1 MTPAAKGSLRSGFQ
15 QTTRTRLEQKANP
28 RLYQAMDLL
37 YMPLLELQSRMDQ
50 ELSENPFLELSE
62 PDADEDLQIDEE
74 GQEEPDEEMDWDE
87 ILLDGFD
94 AGGTRERYEPRE
106 HYLPP
111 AVEERHLHD
120 FVEEQLALVI
130 LDERQRWIATEII
143 GNIDDNGMLSCS
155 LDDVAE
161 GLNGST
167 EAARDAAVAEA
178 GAIANEEEREA
189 AVEELESLFAP
200 YVADEIEAV
209 LKVVQSLDPPGVGAR
224 DLRECLLIQL
234 ARAGEEDSLAFAIVG
249 DQLDDL
255 LNHRWAEIARAAG
268 IPIAEVQ
275 DVADQ
280 VASLDPRPGRQYASS
295 PDQYVIPD
303 LIVEVVGGEY
313 MVFVNDTGLPR
324 LRLSRTYR
332 EVVAK
337 RSSFEGENKEF
348 IASRMNAAQW
358 LIQMI
363 EQRRQTMLRVMRYI
377 VTRQRRFFERGVQH
391 LKPLTLKEVAEH
403 IGMAESTVSRV
414 TNEKYVQTP
423 TGTYPLKYFFSGGL
437 PTVTGSDI
445 STRGVQAKIR
455 SLVDSE
461 DPLRPLTDQAIVNL
475 LKSEGVKIARR
486 TVAKYRD
493 QLGIVSARLRK
504 RVV

>member
-1 MTPAAKGSLRSGFQ
+1 MSSSIRPGMFQGTRARQEAKP
-15 QTTRTRLEQKANP
+15 NP
-28 RLYQAMDLL
+28 RLYQAMDLI
-37 YMPLLELQSRMDQ
+37 YMPLLELQTRMEQ

-62 PDADEDLQIDEE
+62 PDDDEDIQVDEE
-74 GQEEPDEEMDWDE
+74 GQEEPEDEMDWDE

-94 AGGTRERYEPRE
+94 VGGTRERYEPRE
-106 HYLPP
+106 FYQPP

-120 FVEEQLALVI
+120 FLEEQIALLD

-143 GNIDDNGMLSCS
+143 GNIDDDGLLTCS
-155 LDDVAE
+155 LQEVAD
-161 GLNGST
+161 GLNGSRET
-167 EAARDAAVAEA
+167 IRDAAIAEA
-178 GAIANEEEREA
+178 GEIEDEEARQAEL
-189 AVEELESLFAP
+189 EELESLFAP
-200 YVADEIEAV
+200 HTTDEIETV
-209 LKVVQSLDPPGVGAR
+209 LDVVQSLDPPGVGGH
-224 DLRECLLIQL
+224 DLGECLRIQL
-234 ARAGEEDSLAFAIVG
+234 ARANRQDSLAFRIVT
-249 DQLDDL
+249 DHLDDL
-255 LNHRWAEIARAAG
+255 LNHRWAEISKISG
-268 IPIAEVQ
+268 VSVAEVQ
-275 DVADQ
+275 GVADE
-280 VASLDPRPGRQYASS
+280 VATLDPRPGRQYASS

-303 LIVEVVGGEY
+303 LIVDKVGGEY

-332 EVVAK
+332 EVAAK
-337 RSSFEGENKEF
+337 RSSFAGENKEF
-348 IASRMNAAQW
+348 ISSRMNAAQW

-363 EQRRQTMLRVMRYI
+363 EQRRQTMLRVTRYI
-377 VTRQRRFFERGVQH
+377 VARQQRFFERGVQH
-391 LKPLTLKEVAEH
+391 LKPLTLREVAQH

-423 TGTYPLKYFFSGGL
+423 TGTYPLKFFFSGGL

-461 DPLRPLTDQAIVNL
+461 DPQRPLTDQAIVNL

-493 QLGIVSARLRK
+493 QLGIVPARMRK
-504 RVV
+504 RV

>member
-1 MTPAAKGSLRSGFQ
+1 MFQGTRARQEAKP
-15 QTTRTRLEQKANP
+15 NP
-28 RLYQAMDLL
+28 RLYQAMDLI
-37 YMPLLELQSRMDQ
+37 YMPLLELQTRMEQ

-62 PDADEDLQIDEE
+62 PDDDEDIQVDEE
-74 GQEEPDEEMDWDE
+74 GQEEPEDEMDWDE

-94 AGGTRERYEPRE
+94 VGGTRERYEPRE
-106 HYLPP
+106 FYQPP

-120 FVEEQLALVI
+120 FLEEQIALLD

-143 GNIDDNGMLSCS
+143 GNIDDDGLLTCS
-155 LDDVAE
+155 LQEVAD
-161 GLNGST
+161 GLNGSRET
-167 EAARDAAVAEA
+167 IRDAAIAEA
-178 GAIANEEEREA
+178 GEIEDEEARQAEL
-189 AVEELESLFAP
+189 EELESLFAP
-200 YVADEIEAV
+200 HTTDEIETV
-209 LKVVQSLDPPGVGAR
+209 LDVVQSLDPPGVGGH
-224 DLRECLLIQL
+224 DLGECLRIQL
-234 ARAGEEDSLAFAIVG
+234 ARANRQDSLAFRIVT
-249 DQLDDL
+249 DHLDDL
-255 LNHRWAEIARAAG
+255 LNHRWAEISKISG
-268 IPIAEVQ
+268 VSVAEVQ
-275 DVADQ
+275 GVADE
-280 VASLDPRPGRQYASS
+280 VATLDPRPGRQYASS

-303 LIVEVVGGEY
+303 LIVDKVGGEY

-332 EVVAK
+332 EVAAK
-337 RSSFEGENKEF
+337 RSSFAGENKEF
-348 IASRMNAAQW
+348 ISSRMNAAQW

-363 EQRRQTMLRVMRYI
+363 EQRRQTMLRVTRYI
-377 VTRQRRFFERGVQH
+377 VARQQRFFERGVQH
-391 LKPLTLKEVAEH
+391 LKPLTLREVAQH

-423 TGTYPLKYFFSGGL
+423 TGTYPLKFFFSGGL

-461 DPLRPLTDQAIVNL
+461 DPQRPLTDQAIVNL

-493 QLGIVSARLRK
+493 QLGIVPARMRK
-504 RVV
+504 RV

>member
-1 MTPAAKGSLRSGFQ
+1 MFQ
-15 QTTRTRLEQKANP
+15 GTRTRQEAKPNP
-28 RLYQAMDLL
+28 RLYQAMDLI
-37 YMPLLELQSRMDQ
+37 YMPLLELQTRMEQ

-62 PDADEDLQIDEE
+62 PDDDEDIQVDEE
-74 GQEEPDEEMDWDE
+74 GQEEPEDEMDWDE

-94 AGGTRERYEPRE
+94 VGATRERYEPRE
-106 HYLPP
+106 FYQPP

-120 FVEEQLALVI
+120 FLEEQIALLD

-143 GNIDDNGMLSCS
+143 GNIDDDGLLTCS
-155 LDDVAE
+155 LQDVAD
-161 GLNGST
+161 GLNGSRET
-167 EAARDAAVAEA
+167 VRDSAIAEA
-178 GAIANEEEREA
+178 GGIQDEEARQAEL
-189 AVEELESLFAP
+189 EELESLFAP
-200 YVADEIEAV
+200 HTTDEIETV
-209 LKVVQSLDPPGVGAR
+209 LGVVQSLDPPGVGGR
-224 DLRECLLIQL
+224 DLGECLRIQL
-234 ARAGEEDSLAFAIVG
+234 ARANRQDSLAFRIVT
-249 DQLDDL
+249 DHLDDL
-255 LNHRWAEIARAAG
+255 LNHRWAEISKVSG
-268 IPIAEVQ
+268 VSVAEVQ
-275 DVADQ
+275 GVADE
-280 VASLDPRPGRQYASS
+280 VATLDPRPGRQYASS

-303 LIVEVVGGEY
+303 LIVDKVGGDY

-332 EVVAK
+332 EVAAK
-337 RSSFEGENKEF
+337 RSSFAGENKEF
-348 IASRMNAAQW
+348 ISSRMNAAQW

-377 VTRQRRFFERGVQH
+377 VARQLRFFERGVQH
-391 LKPLTLKEVAEH
+391 LKPLTLREVAQH

-423 TGTYPLKYFFSGGL
+423 TGTYPLKFFFSGGL

-461 DPLRPLTDQAIVNL
+461 DPRKPLTDQAIVNL

-493 QLGIVSARLRK
+493 QLGIVPARMRK
-504 RVV
+504 RV

>member
-1 MTPAAKGSLRSGFQ
+1 MFQGTRARQEAKP
-15 QTTRTRLEQKANP
+15 NP
-28 RLYQAMDLL
+28 RLYQAMDLI
-37 YMPLLELQSRMDQ
+37 YMPLLELQTRMEQ

-62 PDADEDLQIDEE
+62 PDDDEDIQVDEE
-74 GQEEPDEEMDWDE
+74 GQEEPEDEMDWDE

-94 AGGTRERYEPRE
+94 VGGTRERYEPRE
-106 HYLPP
+106 FYQPP

-120 FVEEQLALVI
+120 FLEEQIALLD

-143 GNIDDNGMLSCS
+143 GNIDDDGLLTCS
-155 LDDVAE
+155 LQEVAD
-161 GLNGST
+161 GLNGSRET
-167 EAARDAAVAEA
+167 IRDAAIAEA
-178 GAIANEEEREA
+178 GEIEDEEARQAEL
-189 AVEELESLFAP
+189 EELESLFAP
-200 YVADEIEAV
+200 HTTDEIETV
-209 LKVVQSLDPPGVGAR
+209 LDVVQSLDPPGVGGR
-224 DLRECLLIQL
+224 DLGECLRIQL
-234 ARAGEEDSLAFAIVG
+234 ARANRQDSLAFRIVT
-249 DQLDDL
+249 DHLDDL
-255 LNHRWAEIARAAG
+255 LNHRWAEISKISG
-268 IPIAEVQ
+268 VSVAEVQ
-275 DVADQ
+275 GVADE
-280 VASLDPRPGRQYASS
+280 VATLDPRPGRQYASS

-303 LIVEVVGGEY
+303 LIVDKVGGEY

-332 EVVAK
+332 EVAAK
-337 RSSFEGENKEF
+337 RSSFAGENKEF
-348 IASRMNAAQW
+348 ISSRMNAAQW

-363 EQRRQTMLRVMRYI
+363 EQRRQTMLRVTRYI
-377 VTRQRRFFERGVQH
+377 VARQQRFFERGVQH
-391 LKPLTLKEVAEH
+391 LKPLTLREVAQH

-423 TGTYPLKYFFSGGL
+423 TGTYPLKFFFSGGL

-461 DPLRPLTDQAIVNL
+461 DPQRPLTDQAIVNL

-493 QLGIVSARLRK
+493 QLGIVPARMRK
-504 RVV
+504 RV

>member
-1 MTPAAKGSLRSGFQ
+1 MSSSIRAGLYQGARARQEAKP
-15 QTTRTRLEQKANP
+15 NP
-28 RLYQAMDLL
+28 RLYQAMDLI
-37 YMPLLELQSRMDQ
+37 YMPLLELQARMEQ

-62 PDADEDLQIDEE
+62 PDDDEDLQVGEE
-74 GQEEPDEEMDWDE
+74 GQEEPEDEIDWDE

-94 AGGTRERYEPRE
+94 VGGTRERYEPRE
-106 HYLPP
+106 YYQPP
-111 AVEERHLHD
+111 AVAERHLHD
-120 FVEEQLALVI
+120 FLEDQVALADLG
-130 LDERQRWIATEII
+130 ERQRWIATEII
-143 GNIDDNGMLSCS
+143 GNIDDDGLLSCS
-155 LDDVAE
+155 LQDVAG
-161 GLNGST
+161 GLNSSRET
-167 EAARDAAVAEA
+167 VRDAAMAEA
-178 GAIANEEEREA
+178 EAIEDEESREA
-189 AVEELESLFAP
+189 ELEELEALFAP
-200 YVADEIEAV
+200 HTTEEIEVV
-209 LKVVQSLDPPGVGAR
+209 LQVVHSLDPAGVGAR

-234 ARAGEEDSLAFAIVG
+234 ARAGREDSLAFRIVG
-249 DQLDDL
+249 EHLDDL
-255 LNHRWAEIARAAG
+255 LKHRWAEISKASG
-268 IPIAEVQ
+268 ISVAEVQ
-275 DVADQ
+275 EVADE
-280 VASLDPRPGRQYASS
+280 VATLDPRPGRQYASS

-303 LIVEVVGGEY
+303 LIVDRVGGDY
-313 MVFVNDTGLPR
+313 MVFANDTGLPR

-332 EVVAK
+332 DIAAK
-337 RSSFEGENKEF
+337 RSSFAGENKEF
-348 IASRMNAAQW
+348 ISSRMNAAQW

-377 VTRQRRFFERGVQH
+377 VARQLRFFERGVQH
-391 LKPLTLKEVAEH
+391 LKPLTLREVAEH

-455 SLVDSE
+455 SLVESE

-493 QLGIVSARLRK
+493 QLGIVPARMRK
-504 RVV
+504 RV